1 MKGGKNWHG
10 PRIAARI
17 MPMRI
22 YQLIRLLGA
31 VAHSLLLF
39 TFVYGRFAINAT
51 YQVILA
57 VVTII
62 VVSVHALMVI

>member
-1 MKGGKNWHG
+1 
-10 PRIAARI
+10 
-17 MPMRI
+17 MRI